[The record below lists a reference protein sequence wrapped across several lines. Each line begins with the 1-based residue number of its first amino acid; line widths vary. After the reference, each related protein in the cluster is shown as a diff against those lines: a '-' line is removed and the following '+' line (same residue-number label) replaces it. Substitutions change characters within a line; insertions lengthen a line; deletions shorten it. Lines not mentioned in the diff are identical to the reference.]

1 MSPNI
6 DTIVALAT
14 PPGRGG
20 ISVIRIS
27 GLAVTTIAKAM
38 LGRVPQP
45 RHASYGNFGDLNGEP
60 LDKGIA
66 LFFPG
71 PRSFTGEDMLELQ
84 GHGGPVV
91 SDLLLQRVVELGARL
106 AGPGE
111 FSERAFLN
119 GKIDLAQAE
128 AIADLIN
135 SGSAQA
141 ARCALRSLAGEFSH
155 RVHAITE
162 SVIQLRTYVEAAID
176 FPEEEIDFLDQAE
189 LLRDMRKTLHDTND
203 LLVSAEQGRLLRD
216 GLHVVLLGAP
226 NAGKSSLLNHL
237 SQSDRAIVSAIPGTT
252 RDILEQSIQI
262 DGLPLQIIDTAGLR
276 HSGDEIEQEGVRRA
290 RRAATEADL
299 VLVMVDDSAPAPMK
313 ELLQDLPTGTDYALL
328 LNKIDLTGRAPGLTH
343 YEGHEA
349 VALSLETMAGVA
361 TLRQFLLRRAGFRQ
375 LGDTGF
381 IARRRHLDALAAAR
395 RHMDAALKQLTTERA
410 GELVAEEL
418 RQAQQQLGAI
428 TGKFTSDDLLGR
440 IFASFCI
447 GK

>member
-328 LNKIDLTGRAPGLTH
+328 LNKIDLTGRAPGLTR